1 METCRSVL
9 EKRCIRRTSQ
19 LKEVPG
25 MHKHFRMIS
34 LAQHLRNHGYNA
46 ENDVHTRI
54 PGVWKKLRSLYNL
67 KALDERVGTDHGQL
81 L

>member
-9 EKRCIRRTSQ
+9 DKRCMKRTSQ
-19 LKEVPG
+19 LKECAG

-67 KALDERVGTDHGQL
+67 KVLDERVGTDHGQL